1 MFWNPSK
8 LGALDRDLLEYF
20 CCVASL
26 SLATFGCNNA
36 ALGCALVRVALQ
48 GQTITAAPVLQA
60 LMAFASLHRYGLQS
74 QALELKVAALGS
86 LAQEPRAPSLGVEA
100 TLQHAATGMLLC
112 SFEMHQS
119 SSTSGHWPFYL
130 GGVKAVFG
138 ACSTKTLHQLG
149 SDVAVLLD
157 WVHYHDVLARFSL
170 LHWTK
175 GGSSDLPPAPTDF
188 FCPQVSKLPPPIFCM
203 LNLLSQVC
211 DAVSSSAIPLNT
223 SGGVG
228 DYKSF
233 LEVLDWRIRSLSIP
247 QVPDD
252 DSRASDDTTLVMQL
266 YQLAIL
272 LFLDRCFEDLIDQPV
287 RTQQNIDKAFA
298 ILPQLSFCKQQFPI
312 HVIGCEARTDEQRAA
327 VLDVISRTEKMS
339 SSRSLNYCKRI
350 LQAVW
355 AQDDLVNGCNIGYR
369 EKLSSIGAGIQL
381 SPNATR
387 LLQRWGV
394 FEEVLQYAAQ
404 PEAGT
409 FRSYRGDMLSQSLPV
424 SHPTLVREEAPYIVI
439 HRADLLRALLS
450 GMERHGITLKLSS
463 EVKEINFHKPS
474 IRLSNDEVYEADLI
488 LGADGERSRCRGILL
503 GREDP
508 PHSPGDVVYRISV
521 PTKNIAEGHAAW
533 DLKRRC
539 SVNFW
544 MGPGGHVVSYLIQHD
559 ILNLVLVY
567 TEGAGGKVM
576 YGPQRADLD
585 EFRSKIVNW
594 DPVLHELINVPG
606 SVCTKW
612 TLFQIHEVIQWRH
625 ESGRFVLIGDAA
637 HAILPCLAQGAA
649 QAFEDAGVLGAI
661 FSQPVGRDQIP
672 DALRVFEEV
681 RKPRASDVRH
691 CTLEQKAMFALSDGP
706 GQEERDAGLRAGAD
720 HGLFRW
726 LWEYD
731 AAESGREAWEA
742 FLNKAR
748 EDGIEP
754 RHDN

>member
-369 EKLSSIGAGIQL
+369 EKLSSVI
-381 SPNATR
+381 
-387 LLQRWGV
+387 
-394 FEEVLQYAAQ
+394 
-404 PEAGT
+404 
-409 FRSYRGDMLSQSLPV
+409 
-424 SHPTLVREEAPYIVI
+424 SHCSMI
-439 HRADLLRALLS
+439 
-450 GMERHGITLKLSS
+450 
-463 EVKEINFHKPS
+463 PS
-474 IRLSNDEVYEADLI
+474 
-488 LGADGERSRCRGILL
+488 
-503 GREDP
+503 
-508 PHSPGDVVYRISV
+508 
-521 PTKNIAEGHAAW
+521 
-533 DLKRRC
+533 
-539 SVNFW
+539 
-544 MGPGGHVVSYLIQHD
+544 
-559 ILNLVLVY
+559 
-567 TEGAGGKVM
+567 
-576 YGPQRADLD
+576 
-585 EFRSKIVNW
+585 
-594 DPVLHELINVPG
+594 
-606 SVCTKW
+606 
-612 TLFQIHEVIQWRH
+612 
-625 ESGRFVLIGDAA
+625 FV
-637 HAILPCLAQGAA
+637 
-649 QAFEDAGVLGAI
+649 
-661 FSQPVGRDQIP
+661 
-672 DALRVFEEV
+672 
-681 RKPRASDVRH
+681 
-691 CTLEQKAMFALSDGP
+691 
-706 GQEERDAGLRAGAD
+706 
-720 HGLFRW
+720 
-726 LWEYD
+726 
-731 AAESGREAWEA
+731 
-742 FLNKAR
+742 
-748 EDGIEP
+748 
-754 RHDN
+754 